1 MTHQPPQAR
10 LSLSQKSSSSTTTK
24 ISEKPERSKQ
34 NAMSQP
40 RFIFLTSFFLTLVFI
55 YTHLTICHGLSV
67 VDLNL
72 LKHSEIDVIT
82 KRVCTKSI
90 GECLTEPEMDSESN
104 RRILATQKRFI
115 SYETLRRDMIPCE
128 RAGASYYNCHARQAN
143 PYNRGCEV
151 ITGCARGIQ
160 GIKT

>member
-1 MTHQPPQAR
+1 MT
-10 LSLSQKSSSSTTTK
+10 
-24 ISEKPERSKQ
+24 
-34 NAMSQP
+34 MSQP
-40 RFIFLTSFFLTLVFI
+40 RFIVMTLLCLKLVLMFH
-55 YTHLTICHGLSV
+55 TLLPICYGLSV

-72 LKHSEIDVIT
+72 LKQSETEVMT

-90 GECLTEPEMDSESN
+90 GECLAESEMDSETN
-104 RRILATQKRFI
+104 RRVLEAVHHRYI
-115 SYETLRRDMIPCE
+115 SYETLKRDMVPCD
-128 RAGASYYNCHARQAN
+128 RAGASYYNCHAKQAN